1 MRFCVLTV
9 ALLLV
14 VSGLAF
20 GADVDGKWTGT
31 VSTPNG
37 DFPVNFTFK
46 ADGANLTGSMLG
58 MENNQIPIKEGK
70 IDGSNISFV
79 VVMDMGG
86 NEMKLS
92 YKGAVS
98 ADQIKM
104 SSEAMGQPF
113 EFVVKKA
120 Q

>member
-1 MRFCVLTV
+1 MRFSALVV
-9 ALLLV
+9 AVLLV
-14 VSGLAF
+14 FAGLAF

-46 ADGANLTGSMLG
+46 AEGANLNGSMLG
-58 MENNQIPIKEGK
+58 QENNQIPIKEGK
-70 IDGSNISFV
+70 IDGNNISFTV
-79 VVMDMGG
+79 SLDMGG

-92 YKGAVS
+92 YKGVVA
-98 ADQIKM
+98 ADQIKL
-104 SSEAMGQPF
+104 SGEAMGTPF
-113 EFVVKKA
+113 EFTVKKA